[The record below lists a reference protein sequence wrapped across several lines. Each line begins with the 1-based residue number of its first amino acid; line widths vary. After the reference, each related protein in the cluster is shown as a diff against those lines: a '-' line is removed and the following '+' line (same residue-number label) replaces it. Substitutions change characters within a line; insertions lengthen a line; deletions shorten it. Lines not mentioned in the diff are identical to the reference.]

1 MVESR
6 PPNESIF
13 RVAALFEGG
22 LVLVAWCLG
31 LLLDRPP
38 WAQIQWSAA
47 ELGWGLLATLPLI
60 AGLLVITRYPLGPF
74 KALNDFVR
82 QWVLPLFV
90 TCTTWQLAV
99 ISLLA
104 GLGEEALFRGVVQA
118 GVEQL
123 CGWPWLA
130 LAVASALFG
139 LAHAVTTTYAIL
151 AGLIGVYLGWLWLES
166 GNLLVPIVTH
176 AAYDFVALA
185 YLLRSTQGRT
195 SGDESDPLSQDDFG
209 IV

>member
-1 MVESR
+1 MAESR
-6 PPNESIF
+6 PPTESIF

-38 WAQIQWSAA
+38 WAQIDWSAA
-47 ELGWGLLATLPLI
+47 ALGWGLLATLPL
-60 AGLLVITRYPLGPF
+60 ALGLLVITRYPLGPF

-82 QWVLPLFV
+82 QWVLPLFA
-90 TCTTWQLAV
+90 TCTTWQIAV

-118 GVEQL
+118 GIEQL
-123 CGWPWLA
+123 SGAPWLA
-130 LAVASALFG
+130 LAIASALFG
-139 LAHAVTTTYAIL
+139 LAHAVTATYAIL
-151 AGLIGVYLGWLWLES
+151 AGLIGVYLGWIWLET

-176 AAYDFVALA
+176 AVYDFVALV
-185 YLLRSTQGRT
+185 YLLGPTRRPTADDT
-195 SGDESDPLSQDDFG
+195 SDALSQDDFG
-209 IV
+209 VV